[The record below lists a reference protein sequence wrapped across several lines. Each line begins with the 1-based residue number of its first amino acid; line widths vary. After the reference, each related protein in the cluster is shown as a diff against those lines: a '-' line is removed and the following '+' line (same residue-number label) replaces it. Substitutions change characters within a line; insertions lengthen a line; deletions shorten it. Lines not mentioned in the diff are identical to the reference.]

1 LVGKQNRFYYASGA
15 IMSLAIL
22 HGACDLNCFSTFMV
36 DILLSEDLFLLEPCF
51 NDIHEESFKTKFEL
65 IISCENGE
73 IFNKLVDDDEIQCL
87 LKIMNLNI
95 AINLKN
101 KLKIVSAMCRFLL
114 IDSNLKS
121 INDFKN
127 GLNVHKFLSLKCS
140 HIRSL
145 FVYDNHKNLT
155 ATVVRELFTINI
167 NRSIESAANTQKKL
181 KSMNFFS
188 TFLMKL
194 KVRLFFIYLV
204 FT

>member
-1 LVGKQNRFYYASGA
+1 
-15 IMSLAIL
+15 
-22 HGACDLNCFSTFMV
+22 
-36 DILLSEDLFLLEPCF
+36 
-51 NDIHEESFKTKFEL
+51 
-65 IISCENGE
+65 
-73 IFNKLVDDDEIQCL
+73 
-87 LKIMNLNI
+87 MNLNI

-114 IDSNLKS
+114 VNSNLKS

-194 KVRLFFIYLV
+194 KVRLFLILLV